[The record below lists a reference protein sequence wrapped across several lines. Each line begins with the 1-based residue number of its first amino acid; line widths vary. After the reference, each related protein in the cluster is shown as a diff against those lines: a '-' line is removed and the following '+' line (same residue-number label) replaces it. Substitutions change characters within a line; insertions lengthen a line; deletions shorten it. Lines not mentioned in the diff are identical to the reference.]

1 MSAFGSK
8 SGHDKNALQ
17 RPLLTQSGHRRAPFC
32 PLPACQF
39 DPLRC
44 VVMSLGGRQMRRRDF
59 ITLFGAAAAIWP
71 LGTRAQQPTMPVVA
85 FFRSTPAKPFT
96 HIVAA
101 FRQGLNETGFV
112 EGQNVT
118 IEQRWGDNQLD
129 QLPALAADLVR
140 RQPAV
145 VVGNAPAVE
154 AVRSA
159 AATIP
164 IVFVIG
170 GDPVAEGLVTSLSRP
185 GGNLTGV
192 TFFGNRLSA
201 KRVEMLHELIPG
213 TSVIA
218 ILVDPTFPEAV
229 AELREVEEAAGTIG
243 QKIVPLNA
251 SNEREIDAAFAS
263 IAQAGAGALVVMGG
277 PFFTSKIQMLVALSA
292 RYAIPAIYDLRD
304 YVAVGGLISYGA
316 SFTDAYRQAGVY
328 AGRILKGSK
337 PSELP
342 VLQPTTFELA
352 INRKTARI
360 LGLNVPQSLIARADE
375 VIE

>member
-1 MSAFGSK
+1 
-8 SGHDKNALQ
+8 
-17 RPLLTQSGHRRAPFC
+17 
-32 PLPACQF
+32 
-39 DPLRC
+39 
-44 VVMSLGGRQMRRRDF
+44 MRRREF
-59 ITLFGAAAAIWP
+59 IVLFGGAAAIWP
-71 LGTRAQQPTMPVVA
+71 FEAPAQQPTIPVVG

-145 VVGNAPAVE
+145 IVGNE
-154 AVRSA
+154 SAVRAVHGA

-170 GDPVAEGLVTSLSRP
+170 GDPVAQGLVTSLSRP

-192 TFFGNRLSA
+192 TFFGNRLGA
-201 KRVEMLHELIPG
+201 KRVEMLHELTPG

-218 ILVDPTFPEAV
+218 TLTDPTFPEAV
-229 AELREVEEAAGTIG
+229 AELREVGEASRTIG
-243 QKIVPLNA
+243 QKIVPVNA
-251 SNEREIDAAFAS
+251 SNEAEIDAAFAS

-277 PFFTSKIQMLVALSA
+277 PFFTSKRQMLVELAA

-304 YVAVGGLISYGA
+304 YVAIGGLISYGA

-328 AGRILKGSK
+328 AGRILKGAK

-352 INRKTARI
+352 INRNTART
-360 LGLNVPQSLIARADE
+360 LGLNVPQSLIARADK

>member
-1 MSAFGSK
+1 
-8 SGHDKNALQ
+8 
-17 RPLLTQSGHRRAPFC
+17 
-32 PLPACQF
+32 
-39 DPLRC
+39 
-44 VVMSLGGRQMRRRDF
+44 
-59 ITLFGAAAAIWP
+59 
-71 LGTRAQQPTMPVVA
+71 
-85 FFRSTPAKPFT
+85 
-96 HIVAA
+96 VAA
-101 FRQGLNETGFV
+101 FCQGLSETGFV

-129 QLPALAADLVR
+129 QLPALTADLVR
-140 RQPAV
+140 RQSAV
-145 VVGNAPAVE
+145 IVGNGPAVE
-154 AVRSA
+154 AARSA

-170 GDPVAEGLVTSLSRP
+170 GDPVSAGLVTSLSRP

-192 TFFGNRLSA
+192 TFFGNRLGA

-213 TSVIA
+213 ASVIA
-218 ILVDPTFPEAV
+218 TLTDSTFLEVV
-229 AELREVEEAAGTIG
+229 AEFHEVEEAIRSIG

-251 SNEREIDAAFAS
+251 SNEAEIDAAFAS
-263 IAQAGAGALVVMGG
+263 IAQTGAGAVVVMGG
-277 PFFTSKIQMLVALSA
+277 PFFASKSQMLVELSA

-304 YVAVGGLISYGA
+304 FVAVGGLISYSA

-328 AGRILKGSK
+328 AGRILKGAK

-352 INRKTARI
+352 INRKTART
-360 LGLNVPQSLIARADE
+360 LGLNVPQSFIARADE